1 MLVKRELSPGQTA
14 LLPFLSAPHGPSTFA
29 SAAPSAWS
37 GSSSLFPARFPSS
50 SVSKNTTASQPLQP
64 SSHLLLLLKH
74 SPVTASCPFVFP
86 CLPSPLE
93 HKLHKGRD
101 LGVPFA
107 CIPQQTPNEPNGP
120 GLKSPFHFGFPST
133 SHRFCGAR
141 GASLCV
147 WQGAVGAEILS
158 CWKFRPKKPR
168 SQGGGSVRFR
178 ATRPDSGLPSRQC
191 CLRPRPLE
199 APPDAASRPGLPRA
213 LARGFLGQGG
223 AGELRPGKV
232 EEGPVPPSPRRVP
245 GAPWSPGRLQKPWRR
260 GRRM

>member
-1 MLVKRELSPGQTA
+1 MLFKRELSPGQTA

-50 SVSKNTTASQPLQP
+50 SVSKNTTSSQPLQP

-120 GLKSPFHFGFPST
+120 GLKSPFHFGFPVYIPSVLW
-133 SHRFCGAR
+133 SSR
-141 GASLCV
+141 GVTVCV
-147 WQGAVGAEILS
+147 AG
-158 CWKFRPKKPR
+158 R
-168 SQGGGSVRFR
+168 GGG
-178 ATRPDSGLPSRQC
+178 
-191 CLRPRPLE
+191 
-199 APPDAASRPGLPRA
+199 
-213 LARGFLGQGG
+213 
-223 AGELRPGKV
+223 
-232 EEGPVPPSPRRVP
+232 
-245 GAPWSPGRLQKPWRR
+245 
-260 GRRM
+260 